1 MEEAARL
8 KGLDVRRSEFGL
20 FTRIPSGDI
29 EKAV

>member
-8 KGLDVRRSEFGL
+8 KGLDVRQSEFGV
-20 FTRIPSGDI
+20 FTRISNGDI